1 MRKVSS
7 TTVVLHTVRQF
18 FIMTSVKIRA
28 YGEGAIISQNS
39 RTDGGDPPTMT
50 VVLVIIVFVIGLALF
65 FSGGGN
71 KDNEAEYEYSN
82 EEIEK
87 ELEEFNK

>member
-1 MRKVSS
+1 MSQMINAFNRLFGILIISLS
-7 TTVVLHTVRQF
+7 LLT
-18 FIMTSVKIRA
+18 
-28 YGEGAIISQNS
+28 GAIILQNAM
-39 RTDGGDPPTMT
+39 TDGGGPLTLT

-71 KDNEAEYEYSN
+71 KKNEAEYEYTN

>member
-1 MRKVSS
+1 MSQMINVFNRLFGILIISLS
-7 TTVVLHTVRQF
+7 LL
-18 FIMTSVKIRA
+18 A
-28 YGEGAIISQNS
+28 GAIISQNS